1 MVLEAIVVHLF
12 LVNPTHKK
20 MYINGIGNIAC
31 QILEPRSRNNQF
43 LLTQGNRKHVTDF
56 DYKTII
62 PPMQLRRM
70 SKVVKMGIAASQLA
84 LKDADCSMPHI
95 ITTGTAYGCLADTEA
110 FLEKIIEYKETMLTP
125 TAFIQSTHNTVS
137 GQIALMLGCHGHN
150 FTFVHRGHSFESA
163 LLETKML
170 LAEKE
175 NLNILCGATEEG
187 TQYSFDII
195 ERFGSYKKENESFED
210 KSDGT
215 IAGEGAHMMLISNQ
229 KTENSYA
236 YVKDVLLCND
246 EAIPLQLKHFLEN
259 NNLTPQE
266 IDICM
271 IGANGDRRY
280 DPLIQDNIEILQEAK
295 KIHFKKWCGE
305 YPVSSAFAMN
315 VAAVLLKNQQCVD
328 DTTGRFND
336 SINTIKNILIYNH
349 YKNGY
354 HTLILL
360 QAL

>member
-1 MVLEAIVVHLF
+1 
-12 LVNPTHKK
+12 
-20 MYINGIGNIAC
+20 MYINGIGNIAT
-31 QILEPRSRNNQF
+31 QQLEPSSKNNQF
-43 LLTQGNRKHVTDF
+43 ILTHGNRKEVIDF
-56 DYKTII
+56 DYKSII

-70 SKVVKMGIAASQLA
+70 SKVVKMGIAASKLA
-84 LKDADCSMPHI
+84 LQDANCNIPDI
-95 ITTGTAYGCLADTEA
+95 ITTGTAYGCLADTES

-170 LAEKE
+170 LAEKD
-175 NLNILCGATEEG
+175 NLNILCGATEES

-195 ERFGSYKKENESFED
+195 ERFGSYKKENECYDD

-229 KTENSYA
+229 KTNNSYA
-236 YVKDVLLCND
+236 YIKDIVLCND
-246 EAIPLQLKHFLEN
+246 EAIPLQLKMFLEKN
-259 NNLTPQE
+259 NVTPQD

-271 IGANGDRRY
+271 VGTNGDKRY
-280 DPLIQDNIEILQEAK
+280 DTLILENIELLQKVK

-305 YPVSSAFAMN
+305 YPISGAFAMA
-315 VAAVLLKNQQCVD
+315 VAAVLLKNQQCIDEVTGTFE
-328 DTTGRFND
+328 DTTN
-336 SINTIKNILIYNH
+336 SIKNILIYNH
-349 YKNGY
+349 YKNRY
-354 HTLILL
+354 HSLILL
-360 QAL
+360 KAI